1 LWLVLKH
8 GPVTICCMIKK
19 VHLIPAS
26 LAVVILVGTFVCA
39 LANTIGHGSSE
50 NQAYFSKDDGNIRLG
65 NRFLE
70 MRFSSQNGELL
81 TLLHKKSGVDLKK
94 EKVNCYHTLWGVGV
108 YTKEGKRAWTD
119 NARSAGFFKPGLVRV
134 ERVGQELN
142 LHLLWEKISL
152 DNGESY
158 PASVRATI
166 SVRDDSPFSTW
177 KISVRNTGPYAIE
190 KVAYPFISGIQEL
203 GTDGND
209 DCLIVPTLEGRLY
222 HNPAKNLQVTG
233 NTYPSCFLN
242 MQFAAYYD
250 NHAGFYFACY
260 DSQGYVKGF
269 SFNRQDKQWALMSF
283 DHYGDGIKYGAD
295 FIPPYP
301 MIVGVFEGDWYTAA
315 DIYKQWALNQP
326 WAKQS
331 LKERSTPA
339 WLTDCG
345 VGSCFVTQ
353 AHFKKENTSF
363 EEVSQLAQNHQRYS
377 ETGLLTELWGWENK
391 SAWSWGDYFPPSEG
405 WAGFDKLVA
414 DFHANRCRL
423 CTYIGAVML
432 NRNTDLWKSQKPLPY
447 AVRDEAGN
455 VREDNWN
462 PSLLCQYMCPGTLF
476 WGKHLEEVAVE
487 LTKHGSD
494 LIQFD
499 CFPQPPQNGPC
510 FDITHGHSAGVGKC
524 TTDAWLKIL
533 SQTVAACR
541 NVNPNVCFTSEGIAE
556 IFIPYLD
563 VAHYWRDVFSE
574 VGLKERGLWDGTSE
588 IIPLFNYVYHNY
600 IVSQGQYYLGLA
612 SPHPEY
618 NILCMARMFVW
629 GEIPLQNTWIK
640 TEQFDDRPALK
651 LWKSIGKARTS
662 YAKDFLVYGRMQRP
676 LSFTCPSTT
685 VPLGNAL
692 GNTDSAPYMQV
703 PGIMHSAW
711 HAPDGDSGF
720 VFVNISKD
728 PISIKPSLDFRQLGL
743 RPEASP
749 FLYCVRDGKYSIL
762 KTNSDSVQFL
772 DIIIQPNE
780 IVFIGLCEAAGPRAL
795 QVKQLVANG
804 NPS

>member
-1 LWLVLKH
+1 MACVLRH

-19 VHLIPAS
+19 VHPISTS
-26 LAVVILVGTFVCA
+26 LAVVILVGIFVCA
-39 LANTIGHGSSE
+39 LANASGQGSSE

-81 TLLHKKSGVDLKK
+81 ALLHKKSGVDLKK
-94 EKVNCYHTLWGVGV
+94 EKVNCYHTLWGMGV

-119 NARSAGFFKPGLVRV
+119 NARSAGFFKPKLVRV

-142 LHLLWEKISL
+142 LLLFWEKILL

-166 SVRDDSPFSTW
+166 SVRDDSPLSTW
-177 KISVRNTGPYAIE
+177 KISVHNSGQYAIE
-190 KVAYPFISGIQEL
+190 KVAYPFISGIKEL
-203 GTDGND
+203 GPDGND

-222 HNPAKNLQVTG
+222 HNPAKNLQGTG

-269 SFNRQDKQWALMSF
+269 GFNKQDKQWASMSF
-283 DHYGDGIKYGAD
+283 DHYGDGIRYGAD

-301 MIVGVFEGDWYTAA
+301 IIVGVFEGDWYTAA
-315 DIYKQWALNQP
+315 DIYKQWALNQS

-331 LKERSTPA
+331 LKERNTPV

-345 VGSCFVTQ
+345 VGTCFVGR
-353 AHFKKENTSF
+353 AYFKTGDTSLKEI
-363 EEVSQLAQNHQRYS
+363 SQLAQDHQRYFK
-377 ETGLLTELWGWENK
+377 TGLLTELWGWENK
-391 SAWSWGDYFPPSEG
+391 GAWSWGDYFPPLEG
-405 WAGFDKLVA
+405 WASFDNLVA

-423 CTYIGAVML
+423 CTYIGAASL
-432 NRNTDLWKSQKPLPY
+432 NENTDFWKSQQPLPF
-447 AVRDEAGN
+447 AKRTESGGLL
-455 VREDNWN
+455 EGLGE
-462 PSLLCQYMCPGTLF
+462 PSLPTVEMCPATVF
-476 WGKHLEEVAVE
+476 WQEHLQDTAVE
-487 LTKHGSD
+487 LTKHKVD

-499 CFPQPPQNGPC
+499 CFPLPPVQASC
-510 FDITHGHSAGVGKC
+510 YATDHGHPAGAGKW

-533 SQTVAACR
+533 GRTVAACR
-541 NVNPNVCFTSEGIAE
+541 NINPDVCFTSEGIAE
-556 IFIPYLD
+556 IYIPYLD

-574 VGLKERGLWDGTSE
+574 VGLRERGLQDGTTE
-588 IIPLFNYVYHNY
+588 ILP
-600 IVSQGQYYLGLA
+600 QYYLGFIL
-612 SPHPEY
+612 PGNPEY
-618 NILCMARMFVW
+618 NLLALARMLVW
-629 GEIPLQNTWIK
+629 GEIPFDNTWVEISSSQYDK
-640 TEQFDDRPALK
+640 NALDVLK
-651 LWKSIGKARTS
+651 RIGQARTS

-676 LSFTCPSTT
+676 LQFACPSTT
-685 VPLGNAL
+685 VPLGKAL
-692 GNTDSAPYMQV
+692 GRKTSSPPEMQV
-703 PGIMHSAW
+703 PGVMHSAW
-711 HAPDGDSGF
+711 RAPDGDSGF
-720 VFVNISKD
+720 VFVNISQK
-728 PISIKPSLDFRQLGL
+728 PVSIKPSLDFRRLGL
-743 RPEASP
+743 RPEASS

-762 KTNSDSVQFL
+762 KTNSDSVQSL
-772 DIIIQPNE
+772 DITIQPNE
-780 IVFIGLCEAAGPRAL
+780 IVFIGLCESASPRAI